1 MAPYHPLDVPL
12 APPSARQKSIA
23 IWHAAKKKRSM
34 IEQLLAVPLA
44 PPSARGKSEL
54 PLGMQKKKDR

>member
-1 MAPYHPLDVPL
+1 
-12 APPSARQKSIA
+12 
-23 IWHAAKKKRSM
+23 M

-54 PLGMQKKKDR
+54 PLGMQKKKGSMIERLYINQLDRSRST